1 MSFDKMYP
9 IYSVGISTMTSR
21 RRLLFSLAMTSLI
34 TGCIGMESV
43 SLPEVKRLEIYISS
57 VDESESK
64 WIAELEVKNQTNLEG
79 VKGNFHDVELVG
91 YSENQQTVCRESVG
105 TIQPNESKNVRISC
119 MNSPTVI
126 TCTAKESICNKNI
139 EIEEISRSQEDDT
152 VWNTDTRKCEDS

>member
-1 MSFDKMYP
+1 M
-9 IYSVGISTMTSR
+9 ISR
-21 RRLLFSLAMTSLI
+21 RRLLFYPPIIAIS
-34 TGCIGMESV
+34 TGCIEMESV

-79 VKGNFHDVELVG
+79 VKGTFHDVELVG
-91 YSENQQTVCRESVG
+91 YSENQQTVCRESIG
-105 TIQPNESKNVRISC
+105 NIQPYESKNVRVSC
-119 MNSPTVI
+119 VNSPTVI
-126 TCTAKESICNKNI
+126 TCTAKESICNKNV